1 MNTNVP
7 FWRFTPK
14 ERILRRVP
22 KNGHFLC
29 FTPKERVWE
38 SLIFHIF
45 LKTKKHTFFECL
57 WQWTKN
63 TTEKTTQWVVS
74 MKVRYLT
81 ANHFL
86 GCNYIFLKLFYTF
99 VVFLW
104 QRRQI
109 TTEKTVWRK
118 ITTFSKWFAKHFTS
132 NTTFLLRDFDSF
144 FLGQFTT
151 RTNFQQCTFYWN
163 PGVEAP
169 QNHDRKDVLFRKPR
183 GKKSQKTVKN
193 KKNSEIGNSDKFENL
208 DPGVTTP

>member
-1 MNTNVP
+1 MTIFGDP
-7 FWRFTPK
+7 SKTALLRGKLLKRIIESALPHRKSLFW
-14 ERILRRVP
+14 V
-22 KNGHFLC
+22 FLHL
-29 FTPKERVWE
+29 FGAFLHLFE
-38 SLIFHIF
+38 S
-45 LKTKKHTFFECL
+45 L

-132 NTTFLLRDFDSF
+132 NTTFLFRVVVLF
-144 FLGQFTT
+144 FLGQFTK
-151 RTNFQQCTFYWN
+151 RTTFQWCTFYWN
-163 PGVEAP
+163 PVVEVP
-169 QNHDRKDVLFRKPR
+169 QNHDRKDVF
-183 GKKSQKTVKN
+183 
-193 KKNSEIGNSDKFENL
+193 F
-208 DPGVTTP
+208 